1 MNSRHFG
8 VLSRM
13 RQPFFAGFHALNF
26 DSRELM
32 KPIGTNLHIQHR
44 QTVVFV
50 FFFAQTFFFFV
61 YFGSHTFE
69 FFFSFLYILSCTL
82 WYSVFYSVHFAAVK

>member
-50 FFFAQTFFFFV
+50 FFFLHKRFSSLYISVRILLSFFF
-61 YFGSHTFE
+61 
-69 FFFSFLYILSCTL
+69 
-82 WYSVFYSVHFAAVK
+82 HFCIF

>member
-1 MNSRHFG
+1 M
-8 VLSRM
+8 LSRM

-50 FFFAQTFFFFV
+50 FLFCTNVFLLCIFRFAYFALVFFYFCIFWVARFGTVFALQFV
-61 YFGSHTFE
+61 
-69 FFFSFLYILSCTL
+69 LQP
-82 WYSVFYSVHFAAVK
+82 